1 VSREASAPDP
11 HSLNQYRDYLRILAA
26 QQIANRYQGK
36 VDPSGIVQETL
47 WEAHREM
54 ERGAAV
60 RPGQRLPW
68 LRRIL
73 SNNLTD
79 AVRQLQAGKRDVARE
94 ISLQQV
100 VEQSS
105 MRLEAWLACEMPP
118 NRPIEHEEH
127 VLQLIR
133 ALAKLPEAQR
143 ESLTLH
149 YWSGLTFAQIASHLG
164 RSREAVAGLIKRGV
178 RQLRLQ
184 MSEIESSNDARQQ

>member
-1 VSREASAPDP
+1 MLSQPGSTDP
-11 HSLNQYRDYLRILAA
+11 HALDQYRDYLRILAA
-26 QQIANRYQGK
+26 QQVATRFQGK
-36 VDPSGIVQETL
+36 VDLSGIVQETL
-47 WEAHREM
+47 WEAHREI

-60 RPGQRLPW
+60 GPGQRLPW

-79 AVRQLQAGKRDVARE
+79 AVRQMQADKRDIGRE
-94 ISLQQV
+94 VSLQQV

-118 NRPIEHEEH
+118 HRPIEHEEH
-127 VLQLIR
+127 VLQLVR
-133 ALAKLPEAQR
+133 ALAKLPQAQR

-149 YWSGLTFAQIASHLG
+149 YWSGLTLAQIASHLG

-184 MSEIESSNDARQQ
+184 MHQFETSHDTPPQ